1 MERLSLWN
9 CKGLDDSAAAQFADV
24 PKLVDLDLSY
34 TSIGDAMLKT
44 LAALPNLKLLYLT
57 DTKVTPAGVE
67 AFRKQKPASFVS
79 FGRRPA
85 PIACPNSR
93 HESTSQT

>member
-1 MERLSLWN
+1 
-9 CKGLDDSAAAQFADV
+9 
-24 PKLVDLDLSY
+24 
-34 TSIGDAMLKT
+34 MLKT

-57 DTKVTPAGVE
+57 DTKATPAGVE

-85 PIACPNSR
+85 PIPIAADKKAPAKPKAA
-93 HESTSQT
+93 EAEEDKP

>member
-1 MERLSLWN
+1 
-9 CKGLDDSAAAQFADV
+9 
-24 PKLVDLDLSY
+24 
-34 TSIGDAMLKT
+34 MLKI

-79 FGRRPA
+79 FGRRPEPIPVKASETKA
-85 PIACPNSR
+85 PAKPKAA
-93 HESTSQT
+93 EAEEDKP